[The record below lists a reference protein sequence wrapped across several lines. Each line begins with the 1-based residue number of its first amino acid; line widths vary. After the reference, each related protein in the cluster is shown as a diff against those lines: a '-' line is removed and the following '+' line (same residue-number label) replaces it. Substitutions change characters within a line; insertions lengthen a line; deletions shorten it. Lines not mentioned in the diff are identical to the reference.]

1 MFVCARRNSESVL
14 SGMPDR
20 EGVQLIQNEEQNA
33 VLAVRDVGTLLPDT
47 AIERMAR
54 FFLTKMRDTDE
65 EMDSRTFVNSERKGY
80 D

>member
-1 MFVCARRNSESVL
+1 MV
-14 SGMPDR
+14 
-20 EGVQLIQNEEQNA
+20 QNEEQNA
-33 VLAVRDVGTLLPDT
+33 ALTVRDVGTLLRDT

>member
-1 MFVCARRNSESVL
+1 MV
-14 SGMPDR
+14 
-20 EGVQLIQNEEQNA
+20 QNEEQNA

-54 FFLTKMRDTDE
+54 FFLTKMRDTEE
-65 EMDSRTFVNSERKGY
+65 EMDSRTFVNSEGKGY

>member
-1 MFVCARRNSESVL
+1 MV
-14 SGMPDR
+14 
-20 EGVQLIQNEEQNA
+20 QNEEQNA
-33 VLAVRDVGTLLPDT
+33 ALTVLDVGTLLPDT

>member
-1 MFVCARRNSESVL
+1 MV
-14 SGMPDR
+14 
-20 EGVQLIQNEEQNA
+20 QNEEQNA

-54 FFLTKMRDTDE
+54 FFLTKMRDTEE
-65 EMDSRTFVNSERKGY
+65 EMDPCTFVNSERKGY

>member
-1 MFVCARRNSESVL
+1 MV
-14 SGMPDR
+14 
-20 EGVQLIQNEEQNA
+20 QNEEQNT

-54 FFLTKMRDTDE
+54 FFLTRMQETDKQ
-65 EMDSRTFVNSERKGY
+65 MDSNTFVNSEGKGY

>member
-1 MFVCARRNSESVL
+1 MV
-14 SGMPDR
+14 
-20 EGVQLIQNEEQNA
+20 QNEEQNA
-33 VLAVRDVGTLLPDT
+33 ALTVRDVGTLLPDT

-54 FFLTKMRDTDE
+54 FFLTRMRDTEE